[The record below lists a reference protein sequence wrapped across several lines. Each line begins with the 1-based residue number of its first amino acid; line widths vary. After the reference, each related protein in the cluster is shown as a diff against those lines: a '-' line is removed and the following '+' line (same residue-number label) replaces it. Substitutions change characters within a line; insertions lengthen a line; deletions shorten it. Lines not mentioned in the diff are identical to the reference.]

1 MKPGLNRTVHKKDVK
16 STVQT
21 KVIHTRRPVECSTMG
36 GRLPSPRPT
45 SGGGGGERV
54 GVGGEGR
61 DLCYSGPLNA
71 VTSFIYYFSF
81 KKK

>member
-1 MKPGLNRTVHKKDVK
+1 MEWGEGFPLPGLP
-16 STVQT
+16 QEE
-21 KVIHTRRPVECSTMG
+21 VEEKG
-36 GRLPSPRPT
+36 K
-45 SGGGGGERV
+45 

-61 DLCYSGPLNA
+61 DLCYSGPFNA